1 MKRAV
6 VLLSGG
12 LDSATVLALARKE
25 GLECYALSV
34 AYGQR
39 HQAELDA
46 AAVVARALGAHW
58 IVPGHYDLPNAT
70 RLRRRFEELCEQ
82 IVRKRRVI

>member
-1 MKRAV
+1 MCPENDVTAVERAV

-12 LDSATVLALARKE
+12 LDSATVLALARRS

-39 HQAELDA
+39 QRKALQATTACEGEHRCRVQA
-46 AAVVARALGAHW
+46 A
-58 IVPGHYDLPNAT
+58 
-70 RLRRRFEELCEQ
+70 
-82 IVRKRRVI
+82 